1 MSKCKETMA
10 AISVSFRNDTNK
22 IWFVF
27 LSTKW
32 WQVFVLSMKCSAS
45 FSQNGKWEWCTE
57 KVNIFY
63 WNAYNIILASEFKA
77 QTLITCIK
85 RLEISPHRLPVFPLT
100 LSQLPAARSNLS
112 PESASAAAARSGGQN
127 TKRVSVTN
135 QISSIRI
142 VFSWYASC
150 SQRIYL
156 IDGSLLLGG
165 PSLLAVMQLL
175 QIAL

>member
-1 MSKCKETMA
+1 MTLIRSDSSFCPQSDGKFLFYLWNVLLNFHKMA
-10 AISVSFRNDTNK
+10 NE
-22 IWFVF
+22 
-27 LSTKW
+27 
-32 WQVFVLSMKCSAS
+32 
-45 FSQNGKWEWCTE
+45 NGAQK
-57 KVNIFY
+57 KNIFY